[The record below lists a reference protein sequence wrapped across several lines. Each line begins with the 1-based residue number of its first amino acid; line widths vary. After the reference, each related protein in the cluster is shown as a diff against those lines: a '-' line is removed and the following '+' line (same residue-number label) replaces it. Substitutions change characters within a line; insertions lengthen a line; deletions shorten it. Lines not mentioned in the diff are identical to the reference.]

1 MKKAVAALSCAVF
14 LIAGCLSACSAE
26 RTVLTVDAAE
36 VGSEVYRYYLDLA
49 VQELSAG
56 MEAEGATTPETTQAA
71 ADAAVP
77 ATGNSAA
84 ETESLTEDSTQTPPP
99 GGEISTQEL
108 YARAQE
114 LCAEY
119 VAVNSLFHA
128 YNCVLSAAEKSD
140 VSVTTNDLWRLYGN
154 YYESIGVSKQTFYKI
169 QLSTAYRDALLDV
182 LYGENGVTPV
192 PEEQLHEYYEAHYI
206 VFRAISGYYT
216 NVDEE
221 GNIVPMS
228 EEERAATDSAFSGMA
243 ERINSG
249 TDINTAY
256 NDYLESIGDTEA
268 DETVEVRIASTESQG
283 YPAGFFEAVHAQE
296 QDTAAVLQLGD
307 YIYVTV
313 RLDPYTEDSSYYQ
326 GNRTDVL
333 RGLKAADLDALVQ
346 ERALAYAVTVKE
358 SAQRSCLRQIEQR
371 HSGLTFV

>member
-56 MEAEGATTPETTQAA
+56 MEAEGATTPEITQAA
-71 ADAAVP
+71 TDAAVP

-192 PEEQLHEYYEAHYI
+192 PEEQLRQYYEVHYI
-206 VFRAISGYYT
+206 IFRAISGYYT

-268 DETVEVRIASTESQG
+268 NETVEVRIASAQSQG

-326 GNRTDVL
+326 GTRTDVL

-346 ERALAYAVTVKE
+346 ERAQAYAVTLNE

-371 HSGLTFV
+371 HTGLTFV

>member
-14 LIAGCLSACSAE
+14 LTAGCLSACSAE

-56 MEAEGATTPETTQAA
+56 MEAEGATTPEITQAA
-71 ADAAVP
+71 VDSAVP

-192 PEEQLHEYYEAHYI
+192 PEEQLRQYYEAHYI

-249 TDINTAY
+249 TEINTAY

-296 QDTAAVLQLGD
+296 QDAAAVLQLGD

-326 GNRTDVL
+326 GNRADVL

-358 SAQRSCLRQIEQR
+358 SAQRSCMRQIEQR